1 MYTEDEVIK
10 KLRNLRTQYTWE
22 KQKVKIRKTGQ
33 GADEVYQSKWSHYAK
48 LQFLD
53 DFAMPRKGVSNMEV
67 SFILNKTVLPWYFTI
82 L

>member
-1 MYTEDEVIK
+1 MGEAKSKNK
-10 KLRNLRTQYTWE
+10 KN
-22 KQKVKIRKTGQ
+22 KT
-33 GADEVYQSKWSHYAK
+33 GADEVYQSKLSHYVK

-53 DFAMPRKGVSNMEV
+53 DFAMAQKIVSNMEV

>member
-1 MYTEDEVIK
+1 MRCI
-10 KLRNLRTQYTWE
+10 NLNGIT
-22 KQKVKIRKTGQ
+22 
-33 GADEVYQSKWSHYAK
+33 YAK